1 MAPGSQSTQ
10 SGQSTQRTRSTQ
22 RSRRPQRLA
31 GNAAV
36 MLACAVTAAMSTAP
50 SAVSAPSAAS
60 ARATQEFRSRVDLV
74 NVGVTVTDRKGTLA
88 TDLTADDFEI
98 FEDGKKQAIQYF
110 ASGEQSES
118 APPMHLGLMLDVSGS
133 MDEDIGFTRTA
144 AVKFLNTLTDAV
156 DITVVDF
163 DTEVR
168 LARYSQNEFA
178 RLVERIRRTKVA
190 GMTALY
196 DAIGLYL
203 DGASGQDGRKIML
216 IYTDG
221 GDTRSA
227 IPLHELMDL
236 LKASDVTVY
245 PIGALEH
252 QLSSVR
258 SQQRMVL
265 QGMADATGGQAFFP
279 TDVKQLDDVYEKVVA
294 QIRAQYTLGYLS
306 TNDKMDGH
314 WRKVEVRTSRK
325 DLRTRARKGYYAVK
339 RP

>member
-1 MAPGSQSTQ
+1 VSS
-10 SGQSTQRTRSTQ
+10 
-22 RSRRPQRLA
+22 
-31 GNAAV
+31 V
-36 MLACAVTAAMSTAP
+36 P
-50 SAVSAPSAAS
+50 SIASVSSVSSVSSVPSVS
-60 ARATQEFRSRVDLV
+60 SVRATQQFRSRVDLV
-74 NVGVTVTDRKGTLA
+74 NVGVTVTDRKGNLVA
-88 TDLTADDFEI
+88 DLTADDFAI
-98 FEDGKKQAIQYF
+98 LEDGKAQSIRYF
-110 ASGEQSES
+110 ASGEEGES

-133 MDEDIGFTRTA
+133 MDEDMTFTRTA
-144 AVKFLNTLTDAV
+144 AVRFLNTLTDAV

-163 DTEVR
+163 DTQVR

-178 RLVERIRRTKVA
+178 RLIERIRRTKA
-190 GMTALY
+190 DGMTALY

-227 IPLHELMDL
+227 ISLHELMDL

-245 PIGALEH
+245 PIGSLEH

-279 TDVKQLDDVYEKVVA
+279 TSVKELDSVYEKVVA

-306 TNDKMDGH
+306 TNDKMDGS
-314 WRKVEVRTSRK
+314 WRKVEVKTTRK
-325 DLRTRARKGYYAVK
+325 DLRVRSRKGYFAAFK
-339 RP
+339 KP

>member
-1 MAPGSQSTQ
+1 VPGPQRTQREQRAQRSQGRAPGFAWA
-10 SGQSTQRTRSTQ
+10 
-22 RSRRPQRLA
+22 LA
-31 GNAAV
+31 LAAAWCV
-36 MLACAVTAAMSTAP
+36 GIDAQQ
-50 SAVSAPSAAS
+50 
-60 ARATQEFRSRVDLV
+60 ATPFSSRVDLV
-74 NVGVTVTDRKGTLA
+74 NVGVTITDRKGNLV

-98 FEDGKKQAIQYF
+98 FEDGRKQSVSYF
-110 ASGEQSES
+110 ATGEQSES
-118 APPMHLGLMLDVSGS
+118 APAMHLGLMLDVSGS
-133 MDEDIGFTRTA
+133 MGEDMAFIRTA
-144 AVKFLNTLTDAV
+144 AVRFLNTLTDAV

-178 RLVERIRRTKVA
+178 RLIERIRRTKA
-190 GMTALY
+190 DGLTALY
-196 DAIGLYL
+196 DAMGLYL

-227 IPLHELMDL
+227 IGLHELMDL

-252 QLSSVR
+252 QASSVR

-265 QGMADATGGQAFFP
+265 QSMADATGGQAFFP
-279 TDVKQLDDVYEKVVA
+279 TQVKELDGVYEKVVA

-306 TNDKMDGH
+306 TNEKTDGT
-314 WRKVEVRTSRK
+314 WRKVEVKTTRK
-325 DLRTRARKGYYAVK
+325 DLRVRSRKGYFAVFRK
-339 RP
+339 H